1 VKKSKTGFWQQAS
14 RFCSKMVVYL
24 SLLMVYG
31 MLLITLA
38 LRELHLIFGST
49 ALITAVAVTARV
61 VVEDAALVVVL
72 VEV

>member
-1 VKKSKTGFWQQAS
+1 
-14 RFCSKMVVYL
+14 MV
-24 SLLMVYG
+24 LM
-31 MLLITLA
+31 LTLA

-49 ALITAVAVTARV
+49 AIITAVAVTARV